1 MLNMKEKKEAEKKLY
16 VSDEEL
22 AVDYI
27 YSKVHEYLTAHVYYI
42 NQYKDVQNDNTRRA
56 EMYNKFLIHRANVR
70 HVIEQSGLTDDEK
83 FVMEAYYLGDNYC
96 NYRMCAERTGY
107 TEKEVARLHAKGFVK
122 VANRLQKTGK
132 VK

>member
-1 MLNMKEKKEAEKKLY
+1 MINKNELKDTNKKLY
-16 VSDEEL
+16 ISDDEL
-22 AVDYI
+22 AVDNI
-27 YSKVHEYLTAHVYYI
+27 YSKVQEYLTAHVYYI
-42 NQYKDVQNDNTRRA
+42 NQYKDVQNDKTRRA

>member
-1 MLNMKEKKEAEKKLY
+1 MINMKEKKEAEKKLY
-16 VSDEEL
+16 FSDEEL

-27 YSKVHEYLTAHVYYI
+27 YSKVQEYLTAHVYYI
-42 NQYKDVQNDNTRRA
+42 NQYKDVQNDKTRRA

-96 NYRMCAERTGY
+96 NYRMCAQRTGY